1 MSRGTALAAVCA
13 VLFLTFL
20 DNTIIGV
27 ALADM
32 QTSLRAGVP
41 ALQWIVD
48 GYMLA
53 FTALMLTGGT
63 LGDLLGRKKVMLAG
77 IALFCGGSLFGAL
90 AGSSRELIAAR
101 VVMGV
106 GAAACEPG
114 TLSLIRHIYPDRS
127 ERAHALGIWTAVS
140 GVSLALGPVLG
151 GVLVA
156 AGGWQNI
163 FWFNLAFG
171 LFYTG

>member
-1 MSRGTALAAVCA
+1 MNRRLSKQAALAAVCA

-20 DNTIIGV
+20 DNTILGV

-48 GYMLA
+48 AYMLA

-63 LGDLLGRKKVMLAG
+63 LGDLLGRKKVMLG
-77 IALFCGGSLFGAL
+77 GVALFAGGSLFGAL
-90 AGSSRELIAAR
+90 SGNSGSLIAAR

-114 TLSLIRHIYPDRS
+114 TLSLIRHIYPNRA
-127 ERAHALGIWTAVS
+127 ERE
-140 GVSLALGPVLG
+140 
-151 GVLVA
+151 
-156 AGGWQNI
+156 
-163 FWFNLAFG
+163 
-171 LFYTG
+171 